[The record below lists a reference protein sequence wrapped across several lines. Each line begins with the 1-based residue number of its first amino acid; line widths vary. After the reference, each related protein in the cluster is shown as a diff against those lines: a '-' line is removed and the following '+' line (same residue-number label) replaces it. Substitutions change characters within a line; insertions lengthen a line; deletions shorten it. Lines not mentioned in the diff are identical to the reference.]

1 MVNDNKFIQ
10 RLPRWEA
17 SICVGAVLIAL
28 AFSEYLVPRK
38 VISLSTGELV
48 YYNYI
53 EGSIPLFLILIAV
66 EFIVLSFHRRRFT
79 STNEADWI
87 PESGYYE
94 AADSWSSVAAGA
106 MDVLL
111 SIMIYERFPFR
122 VYV

>member
-1 MVNDNKFIQ
+1 MV
-10 RLPRWEA
+10 
-17 SICVGAVLIAL
+17 
-28 AFSEYLVPRK
+28 
-38 VISLSTGELV
+38 GELV

-79 STNEADWI
+79 STNEEDWI
-87 PESGYYE
+87 PESGYVFDARRVLYPDLSYYE